1 MCSRCVRCGSGS
13 FQQFQVAHHM
23 HGDVNMRTQI
33 PTRIIVCAAFAVL
46 IAGGRAFA
54 QDRGGFTALVDVG
67 VGIQSDSSIEETA
80 VGLSGLNFGI
90 GGFLTQDLALIFRL
104 SGTSVDYD
112 LGELEY
118 GQTSGFAGPALQF
131 WLSDRLNV
139 EAGAGV
145 GFWRGDGD
153 EDNQGFGL
161 QLGAGYSIYNRGKHN
176 LQLGVHYS
184 PAFTEPGTVHNFGFT
199 FGYQFQ

>member
-1 MCSRCVRCGSGS
+1 M
-13 FQQFQVAHHM
+13 
-23 HGDVNMRTQI
+23 
-33 PTRIIVCAAFAVL
+33 
-46 IAGGRAFA
+46 
-54 QDRGGFTALVDVG
+54 
-67 VGIQSDSSIEETA
+67 
-80 VGLSGLNFGI
+80 
-90 GGFLTQDLALIFRL
+90 
-104 SGTSVDYD
+104 
-112 LGELEY
+112 EY

-184 PAFTEPGTVHNFGFT
+184 PAFTEPGTVHNFGSRLDINSSDT
-199 FGYQFQ
+199 GRPAKVRLLRG